1 MKFFLPALLF
11 CCCALSTR
19 AATSVSTATF
29 KSNESIF
36 SWSDS
41 IHKINK
47 PLNASSSHDTVR
59 QKDLVD
65 LLSKLV
71 KKKSVADTL
80 ERKKKLIHISLAP
93 AVGYS
98 LSSGFAA
105 LIGMNMAFY
114 TAKDHSSTN
123 LSTASTNIT
132 FTSKGQIL
140 FPIQTNIWSSGNT
153 YNIITDWRLYK
164 YPQETFGLGGK
175 SKLVKGY
182 TIDYSYLRFY
192 TTVLRK
198 VAGDFYAGIGYD
210 LDYYYNIKEVLP
222 GRTILTP
229 KTAFER
235 YGSADYERAAGI
247 TLNGLFDDRDNPINA
262 TKGIYANLIFRTNP
276 QFLANKNSWNSLVLD
291 LRKYVKLGSSR
302 NILAFWS
309 YNWLTFNGKPPYF
322 DLPST
327 GSDSYNNTGRGYIQ
341 GRFRAKQMIYLE
353 SELRYSITRNGLL
366 GGVFFANAETLYQRN
381 ENRFKAINPAFGA
394 GLRVKFN
401 KFSRTNIAID
411 YGFGT
416 DGSKGL
422 FVNLGEVF

>member
-1 MKFFLPALLF
+1 MKFFLPAFLL
-11 CCCALSTR
+11 CCASHNYAAAFNTSAITINHSLSLFADSVHTSSK
-19 AATSVSTATF
+19 SVSRST
-29 KSNESIF
+29 IR
-36 SWSDS
+36 
-41 IHKINK
+41 
-47 PLNASSSHDTVR
+47 DTVK

-65 LLSKLV
+65 LLSKIV
-71 KKKSVADTL
+71 HHHKAADTL
-80 ERKKKLIHISLAP
+80 ERKKKLVHLSLAP
-93 AVGYS
+93 GVGYS

-105 LIGMNMAFY
+105 LVGMNMAFY
-114 TAKDHSSTN
+114 TAKNHNSTN

-140 FPIQTNIWSSGNT
+140 FPIQTNIWSPGNK
-153 YNIITDWRLYK
+153 YNIVTDWRLLK
-164 YPQETFGLGGK
+164 YPQETFGIGGRT
-175 SKLVKGY
+175 KLQKGY

-198 VAGDFYAGIGYD
+198 VVGSFYAGIGYD
-210 LDYYYNIKEVLP
+210 LDYFYNIKEVLP
-222 GRTILTP
+222 GRTLLTP
-229 KTAFER
+229 KTAFEK

-247 TLNGLFDDRDNPINA
+247 TLNGLFDNRDNPLNA
-262 TKGIYANLIFRTNP
+262 SRGIYANLIFRANP
-276 QFLANKNSWNSLVLD
+276 HYLANKSQWNSVVLD
-291 LRKYVKLGSSR
+291 VRKYINFGSSR

-309 YNWLTFNGKPPYF
+309 YNWLTLNGKPPFF

-327 GSDSYNNTGRGYIQ
+327 GGDSYNNTGRGYIQ

-353 SELRYSITRNGLL
+353 SEFRYSITRNGLL
-366 GGVFFANAETLYQRN
+366 GGVFFANAETLSQKN
-381 ENRFKAINPAFGA
+381 ANLFKTINPAFGA

-416 DGSKGL
+416 DGSRGL